1 MRLSQLGLSVK
12 TFNRVTEQMK
22 RRFRYATLEQGW
34 RYYRKQA
41 VLDMTAEE
49 QAGGG
54 AVPDQWIAAEVYE
67 TKRYRV
73 RFNCTAVKRSECT
86 CPEEGGCK
94 HMAAVYFQL
103 CDGLGKK
110 PELYLAEFRQV
121 YIEEERQRMVLRKRA
136 EHKAELERRKKA
148 WQMSLSPSAP
158 AQEWHDF
165 FQRKYSKPFTDYHSP
180 VTDIADWAQN
190 ELYREGDRF
199 PKEVVPLYR
208 MHVLLFLL
216 RQLSI
221 RYGLGSSRSYPGRDA
236 PAEETVRPYMEEL
249 RRLAE
254 SYDLSATPAAYE
266 QHVAV
271 LGEIAE
277 AVALSEEESAVD
289 GLDVLALLW
298 STVLNRPDWMEEAH
312 RRLERMLVP
321 VSSLRPRRRD
331 AIRVALV
338 HLEVLLGR
346 EAEAVKRLS
355 ELTYHN
361 DPGRYWGYLSE
372 HERSG
377 RYDRIVYWLGA
388 LAPLIRQSGQSADL
402 EQYWE
407 FWKRVYERMPDK
419 DGLESLVLSL
429 LPGIYPYLSF
439 FLLEQARYRDWAEI
453 QLLQRISPAEIAAG
467 ELEAMERAAPE
478 LLLPLFHQAIE
489 RHIEERTKEHYR
501 EAAGLLQRLKLLYEA
516 CGAAGTWELF
526 MERFTARYARL
537 RALHK
542 ELREGALLT

>member
-1 MRLSQLGLSVK
+1 MSQLALSVK

-41 VLDMTAEE
+41 VLDMEE
-49 QAGGG
+49 EVQAGGRED
-54 AVPDQWIAAEVYE
+54 PDQWIAAEVYE

-73 RFNCTAVKRSECT
+73 RFNCTAVKRSQCT

-94 HMAAVYFQL
+94 HMSAVYFQL
-103 CDGLGKK
+103 CDELGKK

-121 YIEEERQRMVLRKRA
+121 YIEEERQRMVQRKRA

-158 AQEWHDF
+158 AQEWHDIF
-165 FQRKYSKPFTDYHSP
+165 HRKYSKPFTDYHSP
-180 VTDIADWAQN
+180 VTDIAAWAQN
-190 ELYREGDRF
+190 ELYRQEERF
-199 PKEVVPLYR
+199 PEQIVPLYR

-216 RQLSI
+216 QQLSI
-221 RYGLGSSRSYPGRDA
+221 RYAQGRSISYPGQDA
-236 PAEETVRPYMEEL
+236 PVAETVRIYMEEL
-249 RRLAE
+249 RQLAE
-254 SYDLSATPAAYE
+254 SYDPSAIPAAYE
-266 QHVAV
+266 QHVSS

-277 AVALSEEESAVD
+277 RVALSEEESAID
-289 GLDVLALLW
+289 GLEVLALLW
-298 STVLNRPDWMEEAH
+298 STVLNRPDRMKEAH
-312 RRLERMLVP
+312 RRLERMLAP

-361 DPGRYWGYLSE
+361 DPGRYWGYLRE

-377 RYDRIVYWLGA
+377 RYEPIVYWLGA
-388 LAPLIRQSGQSADL
+388 LAPLIRQSGRISEL
-402 EQYWE
+402 EQYWG
-407 FWKRVYERMPDK
+407 FWKRVYEQMPDK
-419 DGLESLVLSL
+419 DGLEALVLSL
-429 LPGIYPYLSF
+429 LPGIYPYVSS
-439 FLLEQARYRDWAEI
+439 FLLEQGRYRDWAEI
-453 QLLQRISPAEIAAG
+453 QLLQRISPAAIAAG
-467 ELEAMERAAPE
+467 ELEAVERAAPE
-478 LLLPLFHQAIE
+478 LLLPVFHQAIE

-501 EAAGLLQRLKLLYEA
+501 EAARLLQRLKLLYVA
-516 CGAAGTWELF
+516 CGSAGTWELF
-526 MERFTARYARL
+526 MERFAARYARL

>member
-1 MRLSQLGLSVK
+1 MSQLGLSVK

-54 AVPDQWIAAEVYE
+54 AGPDQWIAAEVYE

-103 CDGLGKK
+103 CDELGKK

-180 VTDIADWAQN
+180 VTDIAAWAQN

-221 RYGLGSSRSYPGRDA
+221 RYGQGSSRSYPGRDA

-266 QHVAV
+266 QHVAA

-388 LAPLIRQSGQSADL
+388 LAPPLSGSPARAPIWSDIGN
-402 EQYWE
+402 
-407 FWKRVYERMPDK
+407 FGSGSTNGCPTRTGWKRSSCPCCLAFTRTCLPFCWSRRGTAIGRK
-419 DGLESLVLSL
+419 FSCCSGSLQPRSPLANWKRWRGPPRSCCCRCSIRRL
-429 LPGIYPYLSF
+429 NGIS
-439 FLLEQARYRDWAEI
+439 RNGRRSI
-453 QLLQRISPAEIAAG
+453 
-467 ELEAMERAAPE
+467 
-478 LLLPLFHQAIE
+478 
-489 RHIEERTKEHYR
+489 
-501 EAAGLLQRLKLLYEA
+501 
-516 CGAAGTWELF
+516 
-526 MERFTARYARL
+526 TARPRSCFS
-537 RALHK
+537 
-542 ELREGALLT
+542 G